1 MSALGIDAV
10 HCFARMSS
18 MFCRQIQQRFR
29 VKQRASLSD
38 YAAAQS
44 YPRQTASALPVHL
57 HLVLN
62 LGVEVGNLA
71 ELGAYNYVLV
81 EL

>member
-44 YPRQTASALPVHL
+44 YPRQTTSALPVHL
-57 HLVLN
+57 HLVLD

-71 ELGAYNYVLV
+71 ELGAYDYVLV